1 MFFSKKLQK
10 FKNIKHCFFSRKNG
24 VSKGDYK
31 SLNCG
36 LGSSDKKEDYCEVP
50 NIKVEQYRPLSDDED
65 DKIEKKKSE
74 VDEKDSIPLHVPEF
88 GEKLSPRSKPE
99 IKKPPIQVE

>member
-24 VSKGDYK
+24 FSEGNYE

-36 LGSSDKKEDYCEVP
+36 LGSSDKKENVLKNLEFVS
-50 NIKVEQYRPLSDDED
+50 K
-65 DKIEKKKSE
+65 KIECKKRHGF
-74 VDEKDSIPLHVPEF
+74 SISCA
-88 GEKLSPRSKPE
+88 GG
-99 IKKPPIQVE
+99 